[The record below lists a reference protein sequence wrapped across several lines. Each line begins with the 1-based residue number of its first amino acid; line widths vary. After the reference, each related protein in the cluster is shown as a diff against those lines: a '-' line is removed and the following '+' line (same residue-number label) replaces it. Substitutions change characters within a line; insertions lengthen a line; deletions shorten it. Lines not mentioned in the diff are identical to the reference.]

1 MASLVKKIVKIK
13 DGENAFNIDDT
24 NDTSGYQDKKDVQVG
39 SLELIKQS
47 DQLSFKVYVK
57 GDNKGLPFLQ
67 EKADSFFSY
76 IFLLKCKFLLRSLQF
91 GCT

>member
-1 MASLVKKIVKIK
+1 MPLIV
-13 DGENAFNIDDT
+13 DNT
-24 NDTSGYQDKKDVQVG
+24 NDTSEYQDKKDVQVG

-47 DQLSFKVYVK
+47 DQLSFKVYVR

-76 IFLLKCKFLLRSLQF
+76 VFSLKCNFF
-91 GCT
+91 APIP